1 MEKVKTQPLVF
12 VIFSSPGENDIRKP
26 WVEVKAQ
33 ELYQH
38 GRMLCSDDQELSNE
52 GKKQLKAV
60 AQELHD
66 LKMEI
71 YLERLLHEETRQK
84 LSPAGKK
91 GAENRWHKNG
101 SRWGENN
108 ELHKIIASL
117 AATTDRWVVT
127 SSTWSSTTPA
137 CRRASVMATAR
148 PATTRS
154 NSKRTRFTSKR
165 FGNRVESSRGRF
177 CAGPLAAQFF
187 SPCSLTS
194 ERNDDRRAN
203 APPERRGH
211 RAPQPEAGSV
221 LRRRRKG
228 CTG

>member
-1 MEKVKTQPLVF
+1 MKKVKTQPLVF

-108 ELHKIIASL
+108 EFHKIIASL
-117 AATTDRWVVT
+117 AATTDRWGGTMSAKDLWPLLYSGLEEAHLSPVELG
-127 SSTWSSTTPA
+127 PA
-137 CRRASVMATAR
+137 DTCDTSVMQWEGNSSGITFKTFKSKLSEAR
-148 PATTRS
+148 GLIK
-154 NSKRTRFTSKR
+154 N
-165 FGNRVESSRGRF
+165 
-177 CAGPLAAQFF
+177 
-187 SPCSLTS
+187 
-194 ERNDDRRAN
+194 
-203 APPERRGH
+203 
-211 RAPQPEAGSV
+211 
-221 LRRRRKG
+221 
-228 CTG
+228 